1 MSEEEK
7 KITSAAAVTLRQVT
21 ADTVW
26 PVCQLSRTLDEA
38 KRKFVA
44 DNAVSIA
51 QAHFEPKAWFR
62 GVYADETPVG
72 FIMLFDDPWAPEY
85 FLWRFMIAQP
95 YHGMGFGRRAIE
107 LLVQYVKLRPA
118 ATELLVSCVPGEGGP
133 LGFYEKCGFA
143 RNGKT
148 YDGEIG
154 LAMEL

>member
-1 MSEEEK
+1 MSGGK
-7 KITSAAAVTLRQVT
+7 TAVNAGAAVTLRPIT

-26 PVCQLSRTLDEA
+26 QVCQLSGTLNET

-62 GVYADETPVG
+62 AVYADDTPVG
-72 FIMLFDDPWAPEY
+72 FIMLFDDHEAPEY

-95 YHGMGFGRRAIE
+95 YHGMGFGRRAID

-133 LGFYEKCGFA
+133 LEFYQKCGFA
-143 RNGKT
+143 LNGKT